1 MKSFGFVF
9 LLLLCCSGNPVSP
22 EQEADYLKIDAR
34 LNKDARGYYHLVLNM
49 NINQTLHRISAVT
62 NHDGDF
68 PVKVGWG
75 AYDMAGNIKTW
86 TYTDGFNRQY
96 EVNVINFASYTDSEG
111 YANTMFAPV
120 RSMVGDTII
129 VKCGYNA
136 TSDGV
141 FIVLD

>member
-22 EQEADYLKIDAR
+22 EQDADYLKIDAR
-34 LNKDARGYYHLVLNM
+34 LNKDARGYYHLVLDM
-49 NINQTLHRISAVT
+49 NINQTLHRISAET
-62 NHDGDF
+62 NYDGDF
-68 PVKVGWG
+68 PVKVAWE
-75 AYDMAGNIKTW
+75 AYDTVGNIKTW
-86 TYTDGFNRQY
+86 TYTEYGRQF
-96 EVNVINFASYTDSEG
+96 EVDVINHASYSDSDG
-111 YANTMFAPV
+111 IVNTMFAPV

-129 VKCGYNA
+129 VTCGYNS